1 MKLPRYLRLLP
12 SVVIVGGALFV
23 AKTSDLVHAAY
34 AEASDQVAALTH
46 DPVSSN
52 PDYAGG
58 EDDQVSSASEV
69 NVLGAMTKRSRE
81 LDAREKSLN
90 TQANMIAAAESRV
103 DAKIAQL
110 KQLQAQIAALLVQR
124 DDAQKAQIASLVK
137 TYSTMKPVDAARIFN
152 TLPDDVLVPVAEQ
165 MKSDVLALVLSKMN
179 SDTAQKLTVKLASKL
194 TLPVTADAVAPAP
207 AQPVQTVADPVA
219 PVAQPAAAAPAPAPR
234 KRRAKPVQQASAAP
248 VAAPAAATPPAAAAP
263 APAATPAP
271 AAAAPATAPEKSAE
285 PKT

>member
-1 MKLPRYLRLLP
+1 VKLPRYLRLLP
-12 SVVIVGGALFV
+12 SVVIIGGALFV

-34 AEASDQVAALTH
+34 AEASEKVATLTH

-81 LDAREKSLN
+81 LDAREKNLN

-103 DAKIAQL
+103 DAKITQL

-194 TLPVTADAVAPAP
+194 TLPVTADAVMPAP

-219 PVAQPAAAAPAPAPR
+219 PAAQPAAATAPAPR

-248 VAAPAAATPPAAAAP
+248 VSAPVAAPAAATPAP
-263 APAATPAP
+263 APATTPAP
-271 AAAAPATAPEKSAE
+271 AAAAPTAAPEKSAE